1 MTIEE
6 IERACDRSRPLDF
19 SRHDLEAPALSLR
32 QMFYPR
38 GFPTELRTNSPEVM
52 AEAEDAWR
60 IFDKRFDT
68 EPIQVDVHVTAAD
81 STDCPPTPEYRFLPP
96 LFVAVAD
103 AENYSIVDLS
113 RNTTQIVVSQA
124 ALRHRLYFRYFFLEN
139 AGACHVATRFTTP
152 VHAACVALDGR
163 GVLLCGDSGAGKSTL
178 AYACA
183 RSGWTYVSDDSS
195 FLLSCKARERV
206 VMGNCHQV
214 RFRPSAAELF
224 PEVRGLDITPRAAG
238 KPSIELSTAD
248 MLHMNCAEHAKID
261 FLVFLNRRAGASP
274 KLVPYRTDVARYY
287 MRQVLYGASESLAK
301 QYDAI
306 EHLLTAEVVELRYSD
321 LDWAVD
327 RLRMLIREGR

>member
-6 IERACDRSRPLDF
+6 IERACDRSQPLDF
-19 SRHDLEAPALSLR
+19 SRHFLEAPALSLR
-32 QMFYPR
+32 HVFHPL

-52 AEAEDAWR
+52 AEAEDVWR

-68 EPIQVDVHVTAAD
+68 EPIQVDIHVTATN
-81 STDCPPTPEYRFLPP
+81 STDCPPTPEYQFLPP
-96 LFVAVAD
+96 LFMAVAN

-113 RNTTQIVVSQA
+113 RNTTQVAVSQA
-124 ALRHRLYFRYFFLEN
+124 ALRHKLYFRYFFLEQ
-139 AGACHVATRFTTP
+139 AGACHIATRFTTP

-163 GVLLCGDSGAGKSTL
+163 GLLLCGDSGAGKST
-178 AYACA
+178 
-183 RSGWTYVSDDSS
+183 YVSDDSS
-195 FLLSCKARERV
+195 LLLSCKVHERI

-214 RFRPSAAELF
+214 RFRPTAAELF

-306 EHLLTAEVVELRYSD
+306 EHLLAAEIFELRYSD

-327 RLRMLIREGR
+327 RLRMLVREGR

>member
-6 IERACDRSRPLDF
+6 IENACDRSETLDF
-19 SRHDLEAPALSLR
+19 SRHALAAPELSLR
-32 QMFYPR
+32 RTFYPL
-38 GFPTELRTNSPEVM
+38 GFPTELRTNSAEVM

-68 EPIQVDVHVTAAD
+68 EPIQVDIHVTDAD
-81 STDCPPTPEYRFLPP
+81 SAECPPTPEYRFLSP

-103 AENYSIVDLS
+103 ADNYSIFDLS
-113 RNTTQIVVSQA
+113 RNTTQVVISQA
-124 ALRHRLYFRYFFLEN
+124 AVRNRLYLRYFFLEH
-139 AGACHVATRFTTP
+139 AGGCHIATRFTTP

-178 AYACA
+178 SYACA
-183 RSGWTYVSDDSS
+183 RSGWTYVSDDAS
-195 FLLSCKARERV
+195 LLLTCKAHERV
-206 VMGNCHQV
+206 VTGNCHQV

-224 PEVRGLDITPRAAG
+224 PEVQGLEVTPRAAG
-238 KPSIELSTAD
+238 KPSIELSTAE

-261 FLVFLNRRAGASP
+261 FLVFLNRRTGTAP
-274 KLVPYRTDVARYY
+274 ELRPYRTEVARYY
-287 MRQVLYGASESLAK
+287 MRQVLYGTCESRAK
-301 QYDAI
+301 QYEAI

-327 RLRMLIREGR
+327 RLRMLVREGR